1 VRRPG
6 NHNKERPVRI
16 WGCSPAVAPRVVEA
30 TDLGLTS
37 LSYLVRPLGLGLAGL
52 ALALIFWGLEYRLS
66 LYHPHQNHHARV
78 AVAKLWVGPREAF
91 FVIKKQ
97 TKSTLQHLPYTQ
109 FVPVTGVSLPVLNW
123 AFAITTS
130 APPIRGRLDSPPG
143 RLRSP
148 PQAL

>member
-1 VRRPG
+1 MRRPG

-78 AVAKLWVGPREAF
+78 IVAKLWIGPRETF
-91 FVIKKQ
+91 FALNKQ
-97 TKSTLQHLPYTQ
+97 TKSTVQHSAYTQ
-109 FVPVTGVSLPVLNW
+109 SVPVTGVLLPVFNR
-123 AFAITTS
+123 AFPITTS
-130 APPIRGRLDSPPG
+130 APPTQSQLDSPPG
-143 RLRSP
+143 SLRSP